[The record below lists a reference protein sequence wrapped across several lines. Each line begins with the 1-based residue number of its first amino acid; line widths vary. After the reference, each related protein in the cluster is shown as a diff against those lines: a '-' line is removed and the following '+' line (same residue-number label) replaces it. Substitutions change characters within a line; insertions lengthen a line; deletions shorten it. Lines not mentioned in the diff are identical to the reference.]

1 MLEIKNLSL
10 GIKNELPKYLIKNL
24 SFKVKKGEILVIFG
38 KSGLGKTTLLNLI
51 AGIEQI
57 NVFSSG
63 KIFFENQDIT
73 FKPIEDR
80 GIGFVMQDR
89 YLFPHFT
96 VRENLLFAIPKNFSK
111 KSDCVNEFLGKVSM
125 KEIEKLY
132 PYQLS
137 GGQISR
143 VACLR
148 TLLSFPKAILLDEPF
163 SSLDNK
169 TRKTFKNFVLN
180 EIKSRNIPCILV
192 SHNKQDFEKKDKAIL
207 NLNL

>member
-10 GIKNELPKYLIKNL
+10 GIKNERPKYLIKNL
-24 SFKVKKGEILVIFG
+24 NFKVQKGEILVIFG

-73 FKPIEDR
+73 FKPIEER

-96 VRENLLFAIPKNFSK
+96 VRENLLFALPKKILNKNQFINK
-111 KSDCVNEFLGKVSM
+111 FLDEVSM
-125 KEIEKLY
+125 KELDKLY

-137 GGQISR
+137 GGQTSR
-143 VACLR
+143 IACLR
-148 TLLSFPKAILLDEPF
+148 ALLSFPKAILLDEPF
-163 SSLDNK
+163 SSLDQK
-169 TRKTFKNFVLN
+169 TKTKFRKFVFK

-192 SHNKQDFEKKDKAIL
+192 SHDRQDSEYNNESFL
-207 NLNL
+207 NL

>member
-111 KSDCVNEFLGKVSM
+111 KNKFVNEFLDKVSM

-180 EIKSRNIPCILV
+180 EIKSRNIPCVLV
-192 SHNKQDFEKKDKAIL
+192 SHNKQDFEKKDEAIL

>member
-10 GIKNELPKYLIKNL
+10 GIKNELPRYLIKNL

-73 FKPIEDR
+73 FKPIEER

-111 KSDCVNEFLGKVSM
+111 KNKFVNEFLDKVSM

-192 SHNKQDFEKKDKAIL
+192 SHNKQDFEKKDEAIL
-207 NLNL
+207 NLKL

>member
-24 SFKVKKGEILVIFG
+24 SFKVKNGEILVIFG

-111 KSDCVNEFLGKVSM
+111 KSDFVNEFLDKGSI

-169 TRKTFKNFVLN
+169 TRKTFKHFVLN

-192 SHNKQDFEKKDKAIL
+192 SHNKQDFEKKDESIL

>member
-111 KSDCVNEFLGKVSM
+111 KNDFVNEFLDKVSM

-192 SHNKQDFEKKDKAIL
+192 SHNKQDFEKKDEVFL

>member
-111 KSDCVNEFLGKVSM
+111 KKDFVNEFLDKVSM

-192 SHNKQDFEKKDKAIL
+192 SHNKQDFEKKDEVFL

>member
-73 FKPIEDR
+73 FKPIEER

-111 KSDCVNEFLGKVSM
+111 KNKFVNEFLDKVSM

-169 TRKTFKNFVLN
+169 TRKAFKHFVLN

-192 SHNKQDFEKKDKAIL
+192 SHNKQDFKKKDEAIL

>member
-63 KIFFENQDIT
+63 KIFFENKDIT

-111 KSDCVNEFLGKVSM
+111 KNEFVNEFLDKVSM

-180 EIKSRNIPCILV
+180 EIKSRNIPCVLV
-192 SHNKQDFEKKDKAIL
+192 SHNKQDFEKKDEAIL